1 MVRRVIALGIGVLI
15 IILLLLGVRGCL
27 NARKERGFEN
37 YVTDLQDIAQQ
48 SNTLAA
54 GFFGRLQDPPADSD
68 PLTLEAQ
75 ISSDRGTAE
84 SLLQRVENLDT
95 PDELSDAQSEIEQT
109 FELRRDALA
118 LIAEDISTALG
129 EEGSDEAITRIAG
142 AMRAFLA
149 SDVLYARGQH
159 DIDEVLKEQ
168 EITEKVPDSVFLP
181 EPVTRWL
188 DRQQLTAVLSTFA
201 TASGAIQGTHGLA
214 LLSTTIEKTP
224 LTADADNTVAIGDSP
239 PTITVEVQNQ
249 GDQPENDVT
258 VTYALSGGA
267 VPIEGESQITKIDAQ
282 GIQELK
288 LPLEVTP
295 DTDVPLTLE
304 VEVQAVLGEQVSDNN
319 AATYTVSFD

>member
-1 MVRRVIALGIGVLI
+1 MVRRVIALGTGVLI

-27 NARKERGFEN
+27 DARKERGFED
-37 YVTDLQDIAQQ
+37 YVTDLSDIATQ
-48 SNTLAA
+48 SNRLAA
-54 GFFGRLQDPPADSD
+54 GFFDRLQDPPPDSD

-75 ISSDRGTAE
+75 ISSDRGAAE

-95 PDELSDAQSEIEQT
+95 PDELSEAQSELMQT

-129 EEGSDEAITRIAG
+129 EEGSDEAIDRIAG

-149 SDVLYARGQH
+149 SDVLYARAQN
-159 DIDEVLKEQ
+159 DIATVLNEQ
-168 EITEKVPDSVFLP
+168 EISEKVPDSVFLP
-181 EPVTRWL
+181 EPVNRWL

-224 LTADADNTVAIGDSP
+224 LTADAENTVSIGDSP

-249 GDQPENDVT
+249 GDQPESDVT

-267 VPIEGESQITKIDAQ
+267 VPIEGEAQITKLDAQ

-288 LPLEVTP
+288 LPLEATP

-304 VEVQAVLGEQVSDNN
+304 VEVEAVLGEQVSDNN
-319 AATYTVSFD
+319 SATYTVTFS